1 MEIKREREKRQEWST
16 NNKKKETE
24 RLRDGFDRRCFAEQS
39 TYINVYK
46 HTQSEARS
54 TKKNQEERSDIS
66 KIIYGRLQMIK
77 KKAKRKLPRSLKRA
91 IERKREEKQA
101 YNNNNKKLNILFRKV
116 ASLAA
121 T

>member
-1 MEIKREREKRQEWST
+1 
-16 NNKKKETE
+16 
-24 RLRDGFDRRCFAEQS
+24 
-39 TYINVYK
+39 
-46 HTQSEARS
+46 
-54 TKKNQEERSDIS
+54 
-66 KIIYGRLQMIK
+66 MIK